1 MTKRK
6 KVVDI
11 TTEQQFQAY
20 LNAVQEGISI
30 LDKDL
35 TIVRAN
41 KILEDRIAKGTSLSG
56 EKCYSALHGRK
67 EPCDNCPSI
76 KAMRDG
82 KTHRQDVEVIKPNN
96 KRYWAEV
103 FSYPI
108 KDENGNITGAI
119 EYSRDITLRKRS
131 EEELK
136 EREQLYRTT
145 LYSIGDAVITSD
157 FSGRIVSMNPIA
169 EQLTGWSESEAK
181 QRPVPEIFRIIN
193 EKTRETADNPVEKVL
208 KEGKIVGLANHTV
221 LISRNGCEYPIA
233 DSGAPIKNDDG
244 VITGVVLVFRDMSEE
259 LKMSK
264 ELEDSEKKYRM
275 LVEQSTEMLNV
286 NDLDGNIL
294 EVNKK
299 ALEITGYSKDE
310 LLGTSVFEFLVND
323 LDQVQVKKKWQE
335 WPPYGESH
343 VLEAIHKK
351 KDGSA
356 FPIEFSARKIIYN
369 NQEAILALARDIS
382 ERKKIEYLLE
392 ESRDWYRALAEDIP
406 ALITRISPAGIVTY
420 VNSASAEIIG
430 LPIDQIIGSD
440 FYSLV
445 PDDYRDKV
453 KKSFDSLTIEQPIVV
468 YEHYNKSRLF
478 RWKNRA
484 IFKESGELKEFFTIG
499 EEITEQRKA
508 EEELQESNKR
518 NRALVEAL
526 PDLIFRYDRQGN
538 YIDAEIKD
546 VNRLTEKARQLYRD
560 NRLIGLNIKEVLSP
574 ELFNM
579 VRENIEKVLE
589 TGELHVLEYNY
600 LVDGKPRHHEAR
612 MVKSGKDEVT
622 SIVRDITDRKNTEEA
637 LRYQLHF
644 EKTVAEI
651 SSIFVNM
658 PADRLGEAIDRVL
671 ERAGQFFMADRSYV
685 FRFSDDRQYMS
696 VLYEWCAE
704 GISSQL
710 ERNRLLPVDNTPWW
724 IDQLLQKEF
733 VHIPD
738 VDQLPVEADKDKL
751 DFKIEE
757 IKSLLSLPLIKEGQ
771 IIGFFGFDAV
781 KEKKSWS
788 DQQISLVKVVAEI
801 IAGALN
807 RYEVEEAL
815 KESEER
821 YREILATIEEGYYEA
836 DLNGIVTYCNDAAC
850 RLFGDYSKEEIIGYS
865 YHKFYNNPGK
875 AYEKF
880 HNVFLT
886 GKAERGL
893 ILEMIR
899 KDGSIGF
906 GELSI
911 SLIRNKEGKV
921 TGFKGIGKDVT
932 DRIEYEKRL
941 EYLSLHD
948 QLTGIYNRAYFET
961 ELNRLDN
968 SRDYPITIISADL
981 DGLKLIND
989 TMGHDAGD
997 RLLVKC
1003 AELLL
1008 ESLRQSDIVSRVGG
1022 DEFSA
1027 ILPHTGKDIG
1037 ENIVKRIRE
1046 NINNY
1051 NLVNED
1057 LPLGVSLGVATLDKG
1072 GDGSLKALFK
1082 RADDMMYRDKLY
1094 RSSSSRGKIVQS
1106 LLAALAE
1113 RDYITEGHARRLE
1126 DLCRAVGEKMN
1137 LSSHQLADLALL
1149 AQVHDLGKVG
1159 IPDHILF
1166 KPGPLTE
1173 DEWEIMRSHPEK
1185 GYRIA
1190 SSSPD
1195 LSGIAEFILKH
1206 HERWDGSGYPLGLKE
1221 TEIPVECRILAI
1233 VDAYDA
1239 MTNKRPYNVARSA
1252 LEAKEE
1258 LKEFAGIQ
1266 FDPDIVNVFL
1276 SVLEKENE

>member
-1 MTKRK
+1 VKSRNNNLEL
-6 KVVDI
+6 
-11 TTEQQFQAY
+11 TTEQQFIAY

-35 TIVRAN
+35 NIVRAN
-41 KILEDRIAKGTSLSG
+41 KILEDRIAKGMKLSG
-56 EKCYSALHGRK
+56 KKCYSALHGRK

-76 KAMRDG
+76 KAMLDG
-82 KTHRQDVEVIKPNN
+82 KTHRQDVEVIKAN
-96 KRYWAEV
+96 KKYWAEV

-108 KDENGNITGAI
+108 KDENGNIIGAI
-119 EYSRDITLRKRS
+119 EYSRDITFRKRS
-131 EEELK
+131 EEALK

-157 FSGRIVSMNPIA
+157 CSGRILSMNPIA
-169 EQLTGWSESEAK
+169 EQLTGWSENEAK
-181 QRPVPEIFRIIN
+181 EKPVPDIFRIIN
-193 EKTRETADNPVEKVL
+193 EQTRKSADNPVEKVL
-208 KEGKIVGLANHTV
+208 KEGNIVGLANHTV
-221 LISRNGCEYPIA
+221 LISKNGHEYPIA
-233 DSGAPIKNDDG
+233 DSGAPIKNDEG
-244 VITGVVLVFRDMSEE
+244 EITGVVLVFRDMTEE

-286 NDLDGNIL
+286 NDLNGIIL
-294 EVNKK
+294 EVNRK
-299 ALEITGYSKDE
+299 ALEMTGYSKEE
-310 LLGTSVFEFLVND
+310 LLGMSVFDFLANET
-323 LDQVQVKKKWQE
+323 DQAQVKNEWSK
-335 WPPYGESH
+335 WPPYGESK
-343 VLEAIHKK
+343 VLEAIHKR
-351 KDGSA
+351 KDGST

-369 NQEAILALARDIS
+369 NQQAVLALARDIS

-406 ALITRISPAGIVTY
+406 ALITRISPEGIVTY

-445 PDDYRDKV
+445 PEDYRKTV
-453 KKSFDSLTIEQPIVV
+453 IKAFTSLTVEQPIVV
-468 YEHYNKSRLF
+468 YEHYNRARLF

-484 IFKESGELKEFFTIG
+484 VFKPTGELKEYFTIG

-508 EEELQESNKR
+508 EEDLRESNKR
-518 NRALVEAL
+518 NRALVEAI
-526 PDLIFRYDRQGN
+526 PDLIFRYDRRGN
-538 YIDAEIKD
+538 YLDAEIKD
-546 VNRLTEKARQLYRD
+546 VNRLTEKAQQLYRD
-560 NRLIGLNIKEVLSP
+560 NKLIGLNIDNVLNP
-574 ELFNM
+574 ELLEM
-579 VRENIEKVLE
+579 VREKIAQVLE
-589 TGELHVLEYNY
+589 TGELHVLEYSY
-600 LVDGKPRHHEAR
+600 LVDGSPRYHEAR
-612 MVKSGKDEVT
+612 MVKSGPDEVT
-622 SIVRDITDRKNTEEA
+622 SIVRDITDRKSTEEA

-644 EKTVAEI
+644 EKMVAEI

-658 PADRLGEAIDRVL
+658 PADRLGEAIEHVL
-671 ERAGQFFMADRSYV
+671 KKAGQFFMADRSYL
-685 FRFSDDRQYMS
+685 FRFSDDRNHVS

-704 GISSQL
+704 GVSSQL
-710 ERNRLLPVDNTPWW
+710 KRNLFLPVDNTPWW
-724 IDQLLQKEF
+724 IDQLLQKEY

-738 VDQLPVEADKDKL
+738 VDELPVEADKDRL

-771 IIGFFGFDAV
+771 MIGFFGFDAV
-781 KEKKSWS
+781 KKKKSWNE
-788 DQQISLVKVVAEI
+788 QQINLVKVIAEI
-801 IAGALN
+801 IAGALSK
-807 RYEVEEAL
+807 YEVEEAL

-836 DLNGIVTYCNDAAC
+836 DLSGKVTYCNDAAC
-850 RLFGDYSKEEIIGYS
+850 RLFGGYSKEEIVGSS
-865 YHKFYNNPGK
+865 YHKFYKNPAK

-880 HNVFLT
+880 HNVYLT

-911 SLIRNKEGKV
+911 SLIKNKEGKAI
-921 TGFKGIGKDVT
+921 GFKGIGKDVT
-932 DRIEYEKRL
+932 DRIEYEKKL

-1003 AELLL
+1003 AELLRD
-1008 ESLRQSDIVSRVGG
+1008 SLRQSDIVSRVGG

-1027 ILPHTGKDIG
+1027 ILPNTGRDIG
-1037 ENIVKRIRE
+1037 ETIVKRMRE
-1046 NINNY
+1046 KINNY
-1051 NLVNED
+1051 NLENEE

-1072 GDGSLKALFK
+1072 SEGSLKALFK

-1126 DLCRAVGEKMN
+1126 ELCRAIGEKMN
-1137 LSSHQLADLALL
+1137 LSSHQLSDLALL

-1195 LSGIAEFILKH
+1195 LAGIAEFILKH

-1239 MTNKRPYNVARSA
+1239 MTNKRPYNITKSTEEAVA
-1252 LEAKEE
+1252 E
-1258 LKEFAGIQ
+1258 LTRFAGIQ
-1266 FDPDIVNVFL
+1266 FDPDIVDVFL
-1276 SVLEKENE
+1276 SVLEEEID